1 MFCARGP
8 PCAQLM
14 KAYFRLS
21 GGRFCGL
28 FALIELVDPA
38 ITVRENGVR
47 CWVPPTASIAWLG
60 LEVKFSVTVFGCRSM
75 VFVPV
80 RPVESVA
87 VNVSCRYDGYSWSGA
102 TNEPDATLVKSWT
115 LWVWQVPLAAQCRI
129 ASRQDSAEGGNGPSW
144 ASIAWPAKDTGWPTD
159 QVSAGSGASMT
170 GTGSSPA
177 GVPTVTRT

>member
-8 PCAQLM
+8 PCAQLE

-28 FALIELVDPA
+28 SALIELVDPA

-47 CWVPPTASIAWLG
+47 CWVPPTVSIAWPG
-60 LEVKFSVTVFGCRSM
+60 LEVKLSVTVFGWRSI

-87 VNVSCRYDGYSWSGA
+87 VSVSCRYDGYSWSGA
-102 TNEPDATLVKSWT
+102 TNDPAATPGKSWT
-115 LWVWQVPLAAQCRI
+115 LWVWQGAFGAPGRVGSPP
-129 ASRQDSAEGGNGPSW
+129 DSAEGGSWPSW
-144 ASIAWPAKDTGWPTD
+144 AAAARAAK
-159 QVSAGSGASMT
+159 
-170 GTGSSPA
+170 GT
-177 GVPTVTRT
+177 